1 MIIATG
7 QDKCY
12 DTSGREIPCPG
23 TGQDGEFRVGASL
36 AQRFRVEGE
45 LVHDLLSGLIWPKNA
60 NPLEFPLPWEEAL
73 KKVKELNRGGF
84 LGFSDWRLP
93 NRRELRSLVF
103 LQAKN
108 PVLPP
113 DHPFENVF
121 HGWYWTSTTAAIN
134 PRYAWNIH
142 FGGGRMFYSH
152 KEDERL
158 VWPVRGENRKLFA
171 TGQTA
176 CFDAKGR
183 LIPCSGTGQD
193 GELRTGIP
201 WPSPRFEV
209 KGEAVLDCLT
219 GLYWTRRADLAGGLT
234 TWEEAFEV
242 VRELNRQRFAG
253 FSDWRLPNI
262 NELESLVDAST
273 HSPAL
278 LRDHPFL
285 EVREFYW
292 SSTTSFYDPLWAWA
306 LYLAKGAVGIG
317 LKHGRHFYVWAVR
330 GNL

>member
-1 MIIATG
+1 MILATG
-7 QDKCY
+7 QDRCY
-12 DTSGREIPCPG
+12 DTRGREVPCAG
-23 TGQDGEFRVGASL
+23 SGQDGELRIGLSARP
-36 AQRFRVEGE
+36 RFRLEGE
-45 LVHDLLSGLIWPKNA
+45 LVRDLLTGLSWPRNA
-60 NPLEFPLPWEEAL
+60 SLFEFPMSWEEAL
-73 KKVKELNRGGF
+73 SAVKKLNREGF

-134 PRYAWNIH
+134 PRYAWNVH

-152 KEDERL
+152 KEDERM
-158 VWPVRGENRKLFA
+158 VWPVRGGFLLPA
-171 TGQTA
+171 TGQRT
-176 CFDAKGR
+176 CYDARGQR
-183 LIPCSGTGQD
+183 IPCSGTGQD
-193 GELRTGIP
+193 GELRTGVP
-201 WPSPRFEV
+201 WPEPRFEV
-209 KGEAVLDCLT
+209 QGEVVRDRVT
-219 GLYWTRRADLAGGLT
+219 GLYWTRRADLAPGLT
-234 TWEEAFEV
+234 TWEEAFSV
-242 VRELNRQRFAG
+242 IAELNRRACGG

-262 NELESLVDAST
+262 NELESLVDAEH

-278 LRDHPFL
+278 PRDHPF
-285 EVREFYW
+285 EAVREFYW

-317 LKHGRHFYVWAVR
+317 LKHGRHFHVWAVR
-330 GNL
+330 GEI